1 MIEYLFYD
9 LIPFWTILLDID
21 RQKPW
26 NSRAV
31 TRCSLVG
38 RSPAKCQ
45 PAIAPFSAGEFR
57 RQPALSDIPEWPYIF
72 YKVDQYKLSPGIIT
86 VTLPFPKGDC
96 CTQVWLYIVH
106 VITQCKLTSNMLDWC
121 TLASVKPGLSYIIY
135 IKYTVYR
142 QALWHLNNAWLSEK
156 NLGASWPPSFHFL
169 SPEQVFWL
177 LKIIFK
183 NYWI

>member
-1 MIEYLFYD
+1 MLYTI
-9 LIPFWTILLDID
+9 ILLSTKWFYWWNFH
-21 RQKPW
+21 RLMTLFHHGSQTPGNTVKPVY
-26 NSRAV
+26 NDTVYSGHPVYFGHRK
-31 TRCSLVG
+31 TS
-38 RSPAKCQ
+38 Q
-45 PAIAPFSAGEFR
+45 NF
-57 RQPALSDIPEWPYIF
+57 QWPYIF

-121 TLASVKPGLSYIIY
+121 TLASVKPGLSYIIC

-142 QALWHLNNAWLSEK
+142 QALWHLNNARLSEK

-169 SPEQVFWL
+169 SAEQVFWL